1 MLIIEVYFRVGA
13 KNHGVVNILL
23 FSLEIIEMELTLDA
37 IYSGLKN
44 VRKEHLVL

>member
-1 MLIIEVYFRVGA
+1 MLITAVKFRINT
-13 KNHGVVNILL
+13 KNHGVVSILL
-23 FSLEIIEMELTLDA
+23 FSLEIIEKELTLDA